1 MGDRQSVRTKL
12 ALVENHAR
20 APFTDYL
27 LAGMCYARNGMKG
40 DAERMIRLINET
52 ESDEPFFINRQKE
65 FMYLIRGE
73 MYLADGERWLV
84 FATKGGNPK
93 HPDWYHNLVANPAV
107 TIEVGTETI
116 EAHAEVIAGEERDRL
131 YAIQAERYP
140 QFGEYERRTSR
151 IIPVVAISR
160 AGA

>member
-1 MGDRQSVRTKL
+1 MTNQPDRGDRNERNRTIIEQFRSNGGRVGGNFEGRPVL
-12 ALVENHAR
+12 LLGTTGAR
-20 APFTDYL
+20 TGLP
-27 LAGMCYARNGMKG
+27 
-40 DAERMIRLINET
+40 RLN
-52 ESDEPFFINRQKE
+52 P
-65 FMYLIRGE
+65 L
-73 MYLADGERWLV
+73 MYLADGDRWLV

-116 EAHAEVIAGEERDRL
+116 QAHAEVIAGEERDRL

-151 IIPVVAISR
+151 IIPVIAISR
-160 AGA
+160 AEA